1 MCFWI
6 KSICSEELI
15 KLLITL
21 CLIIGV
27 VFLGVKIQNKSSE
40 MELDL
45 AEEKSIVQKQI
56 AELKKEAIKKTQT
69 LGKVYKE
76 INDSFE
82 KGKAKQT
89 RTQAEKDS
97 RKDVIQ
103 SSLPS
108 TEIQEPG
115 VSVNPL
121 DDEDKRLTTEILAEV
136 SQNKQPSKEAMNIS
150 EMYSKA
156 SISEYVV
163 PDKEPAEPLDMNR
176 ITEIRNIYSKALETL
191 NLR

>member
-1 MCFWI
+1 MF
-6 KSICSEELI
+6 KLI
-15 KLLITL
+15 KLAIVLGLIM
-21 CLIIGV
+21 GV
-27 VFLGVKIQNKSSE
+27 VFLGVKIQKKSSE
-40 MELDL
+40 MELNMADKKSVVQ
-45 AEEKSIVQKQI
+45 EKI
-56 AELKKEAIKKTQT
+56 AELKKEAIKKTQA

-76 INDSFE
+76 ANDLCNR
-82 KGKAKQT
+82 GNVKQT
-89 RTQAEKDS
+89 RNHADKDS

-115 VSVNPL
+115 VSVNPI
-121 DDEDKRLTTEILAEV
+121 DDEDKRLTTEILTEV
-136 SQNKQPSKEAMNIS
+136 LQNKQPSKEALNIS
-150 EMYSKA
+150 EMYSEA

>member
-1 MCFWI
+1 ML
-6 KSICSEELI
+6 KLI
-15 KLLITL
+15 KLAIVLG
-21 CLIIGV
+21 LIIGV
-27 VFLGVKIQNKSSE
+27 VFLGVKIQKKSSE

-45 AEEKSIVQKQI
+45 AEEKSAVQEKI
-56 AELKKEAIKKTQT
+56 AELKKEAIKKTQA
-69 LGKVYKE
+69 LGEVYKE

-82 KGKAKQT
+82 KGKAKQIK
-89 RTQAEKDS
+89 TQADKDS
-97 RKDVIQ
+97 TKEAIQ

-121 DDEDKRLTTEILAEV
+121 DDEDKRLTTEILTEV
-136 SQNKQPSKEAMNIS
+136 SQNKQSSKEALNIS

>member
-1 MCFWI
+1 MF
-6 KSICSEELI
+6 KLI
-15 KLLITL
+15 KLFIAL

-27 VFLGVKIQNKSSE
+27 VFLGVKIHKQSCE

-45 AEEKSIVQKQI
+45 AEEKSVVQEKI
-56 AELKKEAIKKTQT
+56 AELKKEAIKKTQA
-69 LGKVYKE
+69 LGRVYKE

-82 KGKAKQT
+82 KDKAKQT
-89 RTQAEKDS
+89 GTQADKDS

-108 TEIQEPG
+108 TEIEEPD
-115 VSVNPL
+115 VSVDPL
-121 DDEDKRLTTEILAEV
+121 DDEDKKLTTEILAEV
-136 SQNKQPSKEAMNIS
+136 SQNKQPSKEALNIS
-150 EMYSKA
+150 ERYSEA

-163 PDKEPAEPLDMNR
+163 HDKEPAEPLDMNR

>member
-1 MCFWI
+1 MF
-6 KSICSEELI
+6 KLI
-15 KLLITL
+15 KLFIAL

-27 VFLGVKIQNKSSE
+27 VFLGVKIHKQSCE

-45 AEEKSIVQKQI
+45 AEEKSVVQEKI
-56 AELKKEAIKKTQT
+56 AELKKEAIKKTLA

-89 RTQAEKDS
+89 RTQADKDS

-108 TEIQEPG
+108 TEIQGPA

-136 SQNKQPSKEAMNIS
+136 SQNKQPSKEALNIS
-150 EMYSKA
+150 EIYSEA
-156 SISEYVV
+156 SIFNNVV

>member
-1 MCFWI
+1 MF
-6 KSICSEELI
+6 KLI
-15 KLLITL
+15 KLFIAL
-21 CLIIGV
+21 CLIIGII
-27 VFLGVKIQNKSSE
+27 FLGVKIQNKSSE

-45 AEEKSIVQKQI
+45 AEEKSAVQEKI
-56 AELKKEAIKKTQT
+56 AELKKEAIKKTQA
-69 LGKVYKE
+69 LGEVYKE

-82 KGKAKQT
+82 KGKAKQIK
-89 RTQAEKDS
+89 TQADKDS
-97 RKDVIQ
+97 TKEAIQ

-121 DDEDKRLTTEILAEV
+121 DDEDKRLTTEILTEV
-136 SQNKQPSKEAMNIS
+136 SQNKQSSKEALNIS

>member
-1 MCFWI
+1 MV
-6 KSICSEELI
+6 KLI
-15 KLLITL
+15 KLIIAL

-45 AEEKSIVQKQI
+45 AEKKSVVQEKIT
-56 AELKKEAIKKTQT
+56 ELKKEVIKKTKALEQ
-69 LGKVYKE
+69 VYQE
-76 INDSFE
+76 VNESFE
-82 KGKAKQT
+82 KGRVEQANAH
-89 RTQAEKDS
+89 AEKDS

-121 DDEDKRLTTEILAEV
+121 DAEDKRLTTEILAEV
-136 SQNKQPSKEAMNIS
+136 SQNKQPSKDALNIP
-150 EMYSKA
+150 EMYSEA
-156 SISEYVV
+156 SIAEYVV

>member
-1 MCFWI
+1 MV
-6 KSICSEELI
+6 KLI
-15 KLLITL
+15 KLVIVLGLIM
-21 CLIIGV
+21 GV
-27 VFLGVKIQNKSSE
+27 VFLGAKIQNKSSE

-45 AEEKSIVQKQI
+45 AEEKSVVQEKI
-56 AELKKEAIKKTQT
+56 AELKQKAIKKTQA

-82 KGKAKQT
+82 KEKAKQT
-89 RTQAEKDS
+89 GTQADKDS

-108 TEIQEPG
+108 TEIQEPA

-121 DDEDKRLTTEILAEV
+121 DDEDERLTTEILAEV
-136 SQNKQPSKEAMNIS
+136 SQNKQPSKEALNIS
-150 EMYSKA
+150 EIYSEA
-156 SISEYVV
+156 SIPEYIL
-163 PDKEPAEPLDMNR
+163 PDKEPVDMNR
-176 ITEIRNIYSKALETL
+176 ITDIRNIYSKAIETL

>member
-1 MCFWI
+1 MF
-6 KSICSEELI
+6 KLI
-15 KLLITL
+15 KLAIALG
-21 CLIIGV
+21 LIIGV

-40 MELDL
+40 MELNL
-45 AEEKSIVQKQI
+45 AEKKSVVQEKI
-56 AELKKEAIKKTQT
+56 AEIKKEAIKKTQV
-69 LGKVYKE
+69 LGEVYKKV
-76 INDSFE
+76 NDSL
-82 KGKAKQT
+82 
-89 RTQAEKDS
+89 TQK
-97 RKDVIQ
+97 
-103 SSLPS
+103 
-108 TEIQEPG
+108 PG

-136 SQNKQPSKEAMNIS
+136 SQNKQPSKEVLNIS
-150 EMYSKA
+150 EIYSKA

>member
-1 MCFWI
+1 
-6 KSICSEELI
+6 
-15 KLLITL
+15 
-21 CLIIGV
+21 
-27 VFLGVKIQNKSSE
+27 

-45 AEEKSIVQKQI
+45 ADKKSVVQEKI
-56 AELKKEAIKKTQT
+56 AELKKEAIKKTQA
-69 LGKVYKE
+69 LGRVYKE

-82 KGKAKQT
+82 KDNVKQT
-89 RTQAEKDS
+89 RTQTDKDS

-108 TEIQEPG
+108 TEIQEPA

-121 DDEDKRLTTEILAEV
+121 DDEDKRLTTEILTEV
-136 SQNKQPSKEAMNIS
+136 SQNKQPSKEVLNIS
-150 EMYSKA
+150 ETYSEI
-156 SISEYVV
+156 SISENVV
-163 PDKEPAEPLDMNR
+163 SNKKLAEPLDMNR

>member
-1 MCFWI
+1 
-6 KSICSEELI
+6 
-15 KLLITL
+15 
-21 CLIIGV
+21 
-27 VFLGVKIQNKSSE
+27 

-45 AEEKSIVQKQI
+45 ADKKSVVQEKI
-56 AELKKEAIKKTQT
+56 AELKKEAIKKTQA
-69 LGKVYKE
+69 LGRVYKE

-82 KGKAKQT
+82 KDNVKQT
-89 RTQAEKDS
+89 RTQTDKDS

-108 TEIQEPG
+108 TEIQEPA

-121 DDEDKRLTTEILAEV
+121 DDEDKRLTTEILTEV
-136 SQNKQPSKEAMNIS
+136 SQNKQPSKEALNIS
-150 EMYSKA
+150 EMYSED
-156 SISEYVV
+156 SISNNVV

>member
-1 MCFWI
+1 MF
-6 KSICSEELI
+6 KLI
-15 KLLITL
+15 KLFIAL

-40 MELDL
+40 MELNMADKKSVVQ
-45 AEEKSIVQKQI
+45 EKI
-56 AELKKEAIKKTQT
+56 AELKQKAIKKTQA

-76 INDSFE
+76 ANDLFDR
-82 KGKAKQT
+82 GNVKQT
-89 RTQAEKDS
+89 RTQTDKDS

-136 SQNKQPSKEAMNIS
+136 SQNKQPSKEALNIS
-150 EMYSKA
+150 EIYSEA
-156 SISEYVV
+156 SIFNNVV

>member
-1 MCFWI
+1 MF
-6 KSICSEELI
+6 KLI
-15 KLLITL
+15 KLAIAL

-45 AEEKSIVQKQI
+45 AEKKSAVQEKI
-56 AELKKEAIKKTQT
+56 AELKKEAIKKTQA

-76 INDSFE
+76 ANDFLSQ
-82 KGKAKQT
+82 KP
-89 RTQAEKDS
+89 D
-97 RKDVIQ
+97 
-103 SSLPS
+103 
-108 TEIQEPG
+108 

-136 SQNKQPSKEAMNIS
+136 SQNKRPSKEVLNIS
-150 EMYSKA
+150 ERYSES
-156 SISEYVV
+156 SISENVV
-163 PDKEPAEPLDMNR
+163 PEKEPAEPLDMNR
-176 ITEIRNIYSKALETL
+176 ITEIRNIYSKAIETL